1 MSSTFEVRW
10 HEDALDDLR
19 RLDRSVARRIVNRVE
34 SKLSMDPRGLGRAL
48 KGPLRGL
55 YRFRVGDY
63 RVVYLLEEGRL
74 LILVV
79 RVRHRKS
86 VYR

>member
-19 RLDRSVARRIVNRVE
+19 TLDRPVARRIVDKVE
-34 SKLSMDPRGLGRAL
+34 STLSKNPKALGQAL
-48 KGPLRGL
+48 KGPLKGL
-55 YRFRVGDY
+55 RRYRVGNY
-63 RVVYLLEEGRL
+63 RVVYLIEEGKL

-79 RVRHRKS
+79 RVRHRKK